1 MRILV
6 VNPNTTRSMTEKIG
20 AAARAVAAPTT
31 EITAVSPAMGPASI
45 EGYYD
50 EAFAVPGLLEEV
62 RKGEA
67 AGCDG
72 YVVAC
77 FDDTGVDAARC
88 VARGPVLGIAEAAMH
103 VATMIAG
110 SFTIVS
116 TLGRSAPALEHLV
129 HKYGFE
135 RRCRR
140 VRTAEVPVLALE
152 EPGSGAVDRLRA
164 EIARAVAE
172 DRCEAIVLGCA
183 GMADLNARLAAEF
196 GLPVIDGVAAAVK
209 LVEAVVGLGLGT
221 SKALGYA
228 PPLAESVCWG
238 DGAVRSPSGR
248 RADGV
253 ETGRGRDR
261 FDFYGAALPPLR
273 QRARRRDPPRDLW
286 RGSRADRLAHRRG
299 AAPRSPSCSGS
310 ARARDLLDIACGS
323 GGPSLALAAST
334 GCARHRAGHRGSR
347 ASPTP
352 RPWPRRAGLPDR
364 AEFQVADCGGRLPFA
379 DGSFDAVLCVDAIIH
394 PARPRRARSANGRA
408 LLRPGGRLLFTD
420 ALVLTG
426 AIAKPELDLRASHG
440 LPPDRPGRAA
450 TRPRSPPPACR
461 CCSVDDTLGGHADD
475 RRRAARRARPTC
487 RGAGR
492 GRKMRRGSTSASA
505 SSRPRPSCAASGRL
519 SRFLYLAE
527 KPAHDRGR

>member
-6 VNPNTTRSMTEKIG
+6 VNPNTTRSMTGKIG
-20 AAARAVAAPTT
+20 AAARAVAAPAT
-31 EITAVSPAMGPASI
+31 EITAVSPAMGPVSI

-110 SFTIVS
+110 SFSIVS

-129 HKYGFE
+129 HKYGFAQ
-135 RRCRR
+135 RCRR

-209 LVEAVVGLGLGT
+209 LVEAVVGPG
-221 SKALGYA
+221 
-228 PPLAESVCWG
+228 PPHQQ
-238 DGAVRSPSGR
+238 
-248 RADGV
+248 
-253 ETGRGRDR
+253 
-261 FDFYGAALPPLR
+261 GAA
-273 QRARRRDPPRDLW
+273 A
-286 RGSRADRLAHRRG
+286 
-299 AAPRSPSCSGS
+299 
-310 ARARDLLDIACGS
+310 
-323 GGPSLALAAST
+323 
-334 GCARHRAGHRGSR
+334 
-347 ASPTP
+347 
-352 RPWPRRAGLPDR
+352 
-364 AEFQVADCGGRLPFA
+364 
-379 DGSFDAVLCVDAIIH
+379 
-394 PARPRRARSANGRA
+394 
-408 LLRPGGRLLFTD
+408 
-420 ALVLTG
+420 
-426 AIAKPELDLRASHG
+426 
-440 LPPDRPGRAA
+440 
-450 TRPRSPPPACR
+450 
-461 CCSVDDTLGGHADD
+461 
-475 RRRAARRARPTC
+475 
-487 RGAGR
+487 
-492 GRKMRRGSTSASA
+492 MRR
-505 SSRPRPSCAASGRL
+505 PCAKEYAGEMGR
-519 SRFLYLAE
+519 FA
-527 KPAHDRGR
+527 P

>member
-6 VNPNTTRSMTEKIG
+6 VNPNTTRSMTGKIG

-31 EITAVSPAMGPASI
+31 DVSAVSPAMGPASI

-129 HKYGFE
+129 HKYGFN

-152 EPGSGAVDRLRA
+152 EPGSGAVDRLRD

-228 PPLAESVCWG
+228 APLAKRY
-238 DGAVRSPSGR
+238 DGLMEP
-248 RADGV
+248 
-253 ETGRGRDR
+253 
-261 FDFYGAALPPLR
+261 
-273 QRARRRDPPRDLW
+273 
-286 RGSRADRLAHRRG
+286 
-299 AAPRSPSCSGS
+299 
-310 ARARDLLDIACGS
+310 
-323 GGPSLALAAST
+323 
-334 GCARHRAGHRGSR
+334 
-347 ASPTP
+347 
-352 RPWPRRAGLPDR
+352 
-364 AEFQVADCGGRLPFA
+364 FQP
-379 DGSFDAVLCVDAIIH
+379 
-394 PARPRRARSANGRA
+394 
-408 LLRPGGRLLFTD
+408 
-420 ALVLTG
+420 
-426 AIAKPELDLRASHG
+426 
-440 LPPDRPGRAA
+440 
-450 TRPRSPPPACR
+450 
-461 CCSVDDTLGGHADD
+461 
-475 RRRAARRARPTC
+475 
-487 RGAGR
+487 
-492 GRKMRRGSTSASA
+492 
-505 SSRPRPSCAASGRL
+505 
-519 SRFLYLAE
+519 
-527 KPAHDRGR
+527 